1 MRGISELV
9 LLARTAISVRDVG
22 KTCRRLL
29 VVAVFLIG
37 LTPGLVWACACGC
50 DVFEVATPS
59 LLPMGAGAMTWIE
72 YDFMNQYIDWH
83 ATGPASGSQNND
95 KKLQTNFVTVGG
107 QYMFNRSWGAMLEVP
122 YWERN
127 YRGAYE
133 GNNDDVHSYDSNS
146 IGDIRLLGMWT
157 GLQEDMSTGFLGGF
171 KVPSGNW
178 HYPKWDRDTQIGTGS
193 TDLLIGAYHM
203 GTLPI
208 VKVEDRPFG
217 YYVQGMYDQ
226 PFAYHDHYK
235 PGREFD
241 SGYGTYYDFGKVSYL
256 TELAPFLTFVVSDR
270 NHDRGTNS
278 DPHDS
283 GYFRVQVAPGLE
295 TAYKSV
301 RLYTD
306 VELPIFRN
314 MNGYQLSA
322 PYAIKTILSYSF

>member
-1 MRGISELV
+1 MSRRYAV
-9 LLARTAISVRDVG
+9 LFRQAAHQ
-22 KTCRRLL
+22 RLL
-29 VVAVFLIG
+29 LLFTIVFIG
-37 LTPGLVWACACGC
+37 LTPSLARACACGC
-50 DVFEVATPS
+50 GVFEVATPS
-59 LLPMGAGAMTWIE
+59 LLPMGAGAMAWIE
-72 YDFMNQYIDWH
+72 YDFMNQYINWH
-83 ATGPASGSQNND
+83 ATTPASGFYNND
-95 KKLQTNFVTVGG
+95 KKLATNFVTVGG

-127 YRGAYE
+127 YRGAYD
-133 GNNDDVHSYDSNS
+133 GDNFDVHSYDSNS
-146 IGDIRLLGMWT
+146 IGDIRILGMWT

-193 TDLLIGAYHM
+193 TDLLVGVYHM

-208 VKVEDRPFG
+208 IRMEDRPFG

-226 PFAYHDHYK
+226 PFAYQDHYK
-235 PGREFD
+235 NGREFD
-241 SGYGTYYDFGKVSYL
+241 SGYGTYYDFGKVSFL
-256 TELAPFLTFVVSDR
+256 TEFAPFLSFLLSDR
-270 NHDRGTNS
+270 ARDRGTNG
-278 DPHDS
+278 DAYDS

-314 MNGYQLSA
+314 FNGYQLVA
-322 PYAIKTILSYSF
+322 PYAIKTIVSYSF